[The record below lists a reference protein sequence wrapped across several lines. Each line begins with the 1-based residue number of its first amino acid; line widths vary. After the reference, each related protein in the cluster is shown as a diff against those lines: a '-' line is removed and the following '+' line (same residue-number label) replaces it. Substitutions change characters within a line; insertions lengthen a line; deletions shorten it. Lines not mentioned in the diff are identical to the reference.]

1 MSSAMIRNK
10 NRRCRYLWVA
20 SWVATWI
27 ILSGHVRP
35 YLKLLSIAGQQH
47 QPPTNH
53 RLISKRRFRLWSDL
67 EKSLSLCCH
76 KSPFLIALI
85 LRRSRSTKSEVLSK
99 YSVDFDDEIFRL
111 EVVTLSAAAAASPAL
126 VLVESQAPCWATG
139 PYSFRE

>member
-1 MSSAMIRNK
+1 M
-10 NRRCRYLWVA
+10 
-20 SWVATWI
+20 
-27 ILSGHVRP
+27 RP

-53 RLISKRRFRLWSDL
+53 RLISKRRFRLLSDL

-111 EVVTLSAAAAASPAL
+111 DVDVVTLSADL
-126 VLVESQAPCWATG
+126 ILDESLTG
-139 PYSFRE
+139 P